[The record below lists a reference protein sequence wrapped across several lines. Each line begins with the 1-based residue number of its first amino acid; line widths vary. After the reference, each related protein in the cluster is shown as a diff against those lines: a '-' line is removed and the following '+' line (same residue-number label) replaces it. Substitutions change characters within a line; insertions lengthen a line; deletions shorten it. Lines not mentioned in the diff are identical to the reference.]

1 LRTTTLLAPR
11 KPRNSEHALAPPKPQ
26 GGEGVLRFAVPVV
39 FPTELAPSIRSARV
53 VAVVPARYQSS
64 RLPGKPLAEIDGR
77 PMIEHVYRR
86 ASEARLVDQVL
97 VATDDERIAA
107 AVDAFGGVAVMTRA
121 DHLSGTDRLA
131 EVALSLESEILVN
144 VQGDLPF
151 IPAQPIDETITL
163 VDSRPELGMGT
174 LRRRLTDVAEISR
187 PSVVKVVVDNRGDA
201 LYFSRTGLPHV
212 RPGQPTPVFWKHIG
226 LYVYRREFLLRLA
239 ELPPTP
245 LERAESL
252 EQLRALEHGFKIGTV
267 ETTTDT
273 IEIDTPE
280 DLERGRRLV
289 DTVRS

>member
-1 LRTTTLLAPR
+1 
-11 KPRNSEHALAPPKPQ
+11 
-26 GGEGVLRFAVPVV
+26 
-39 FPTELAPSIRSARV
+39 
-53 VAVVPARYQSS
+53 
-64 RLPGKPLAEIDGR
+64 
-77 PMIEHVYRR
+77 MIEHVYRR
-86 ASEARLVDQVL
+86 ASDARSVNEVL

-107 AVDAFGGVAVMTRA
+107 AVEAFGGVAVMTRT
-121 DHLSGTDRLA
+121 DHPSGTDRLA
-131 EVALSLESEILVN
+131 EVAAALESEILVN

-151 IPAQPIDETITL
+151 IAASPIDETVAL
-163 VDSRPELGMGT
+163 VNGRSELGMGT
-174 LRRRLTDVAEISR
+174 LRRRITDAADISR

-201 LYFSRTGLPHV
+201 LYFSRTALPYV

-239 ELPPTP
+239 ALPPTP

-267 ETTTDT
+267 ETTADT

-289 DTVRS
+289 ETVRS